1 MSAIDSKISY
11 GATDPMLSNRAL
23 YPYLFRTAHND
34 HVYFSAL
41 LRLLKYFSWSWV
53 GIVTSADDSGN
64 KESETLFSLLNSQGI
79 CVEFTVKI
87 PSLRFTYD
95 DVSTH
100 FIPFLNEKNKA
111 MISNSS
117 SNIIIICGTVSFYV
131 AGILQ
136 LPNDV
141 LSTKTFILPPSWFT
155 NNNIVQLCFQAFN
168 CCLGFINYMDVYVE
182 YNNSLELLKNPYET
196 GDMQRFLTNV
206 CPSNYPEDKMLEDLW
221 MMHYW
226 CLSTNEYK
234 NKAFEIFFKIRLH
247 NCSGNEDIRAIP
259 YALFS
264 MGSPIV
270 YNTILTLAHA
280 LHAMLES
287 LGRDFYTSKMKS
299 EIYRHR
305 LHQYLRKVQYNDG
318 STMRLYYDDKGEMS
332 TKYMIFNWLKFT
344 KSVNINYVGSLTPW
358 APPEK
363 QLYINTSVI
372 TWKNEKVPRS
382 QCSENCLPGSRK
394 IKITG
399 RPICCYACV
408 MCSEGEISNTTDSEN
423 CIKCLPTEW
432 SSNKRDQCFPKSEE
446 FLSYFDSLSM
456 ALSAVAILLWTISV
470 LILGIFISH
479 KDTPIVKANNKD
491 LSFILL
497 VSLSLCFLCVFLFI
511 GRPVDRTCKL
521 RQIIFSIIFSI
532 SVSSVLAKTIIV
544 YVAFKTP
551 RPGSPWKRLI
561 GKKVPNSIV
570 VVASSVEV
578 TISVVWL
585 YFSPPYL
592 EQDTHS
598 YQRKIFI
605 QCNEGSQVGFFAVL
619 GYLFLLAAVSFCV
632 AYLARTLPDRFNEA
646 KYITFSMLVFCS
658 VWITMVPSYLSTK
671 GKDMVAVEIF
681 SILASS
687 AGLLGFIF
695 FPKCY
700 IIFLKPEFNKK
711 KQLTRR

>member
-1 MSAIDSKISY
+1 MLFPCRPLLSNYKYFLDFQYAIEEVNTNPHLLPNVTLGYYVSDSCASAKKSVKSVIQILSGARVTIPNYNCMEDNIAGLIGDGLSATTLPIAQILNVYGYTQISY

-79 CVEFTVKI
+79 CVEFTV
-87 PSLRFTYD
+87 
-95 DVSTH
+95 
-100 FIPFLNEKNKA
+100 
-111 MISNSS
+111 
-117 SNIIIICGTVSFYV
+117 
-131 AGILQ
+131 
-136 LPNDV
+136 
-141 LSTKTFILPPSWFT
+141 
-155 NNNIVQLCFQAFN
+155 
-168 CCLGFINYMDVYVE
+168 
-182 YNNSLELLKNPYET
+182 
-196 GDMQRFLTNV
+196 
-206 CPSNYPEDKMLEDLW
+206 
-221 MMHYW
+221 
-226 CLSTNEYK
+226 
-234 NKAFEIFFKIRLH
+234 
-247 NCSGNEDIRAIP
+247 
-259 YALFS
+259 
-264 MGSPIV
+264 
-270 YNTILTLAHA
+270 
-280 LHAMLES
+280 
-287 LGRDFYTSKMKS
+287 
-299 EIYRHR
+299 
-305 LHQYLRKVQYNDG
+305 
-318 STMRLYYDDKGEMS
+318 
-332 TKYMIFNWLKFT
+332 
-344 KSVNINYVGSLTPW
+344 
-358 APPEK
+358 
-363 QLYINTSVI
+363 
-372 TWKNEKVPRS
+372 PRS

-408 MCSEGEISNTTDSEN
+408 ICSEGEISNITDSEN

-578 TISVVWL
+578 IISVVWL

-598 YQRKIFI
+598 YQRKIVI